1 MQGSEVGSQDGVTRE
16 IASGMAM
23 SDVQTANKSAT
34 SVCISDWTKVELGWQ
49 RDEPAAMCL
58 STLI

>member
-1 MQGSEVGSQDGVTRE
+1 MQGSEV
-16 IASGMAM
+16 AMAM
-23 SDVQTANKSAT
+23 SDVQTANRSAT